1 MIKFMLNTR
10 KPNNYAF
17 FCPVSRLHLT
27 VSNPV
32 GFASEVTPAISKA
45 LKAKTLLDVDGVV
58 NIETGTVKA
67 GKQAPKQEKP
77 AEQTPAPTKSE
88 DKDESKQ
95 DNTANVDTETKE
107 VKADDAKADETS
119 EDAKAD
125 DAKADDSKK
134 GKGGKKAAKAE

>member
-1 MIKFMLNTR
+1 MLNTR

-95 DNTANVDTETKE
+95 DNTANVDETKDAE
-107 VKADDAKADETS
+107 ADDAKADETS
-119 EDAKAD
+119 EDT
-125 DAKADDSKK
+125 KADDSKK